1 MGRAKKQL
9 LIICD
14 LEGASQISPEN
25 RQAMHHGSEL
35 WATQGRRFLT
45 SDVKAVCE
53 AANEFGI
60 DEILINDEHDSGKK
74 ESNVLIEQLPA
85 NVNVIKRPHSLST
98 PRKMA
103 PHPYGV
109 IMVGEHAR
117 FGRGGFAPHSIQSP
131 PIGGI
136 TLNGIEMGEI
146 GLELAV
152 FMDEKFLAIIGEE
165 AAVVEAK
172 ELCPNVVGVPVK
184 SLEKDWFPRAEDN
197 FALIKANT
205 AAALRLRDMAG
216 SLHLDP
222 PFKFTLRPTE
232 EYWFNPKKKGM
243 LPAIAAWWFLNI
255 TRGKMDAQQAA
266 WQSRTV
272 LKGLNYVYMLRI
284 LMEKKPQSSGR
295 IVNLTLR

>member
-74 ESNVLIEQLPA
+74 ESNVLIDLLPA
-85 NVNVIKRPHSLST
+85 NVKVIKRPHSLST

-117 FGRGGFAPHSIQSP
+117 FDRGGFAPHSIQSP

-136 TLNGIEMGEI
+136 ILNGIEMGEI

-172 ELCPNVVGVPVK
+172 ELCANVVGVPVK

-222 PFKFTLRPTE
+222 PFKFTLKPTE

>member
-1 MGRAKKQL
+1 MGEAKKQL
-9 LIICD
+9 FIICD
-14 LEGASQISPEN
+14 LEGASQISPDN

-35 WATQGRRFLT
+35 WAAQGRQFLT

-74 ESNVLIEQLPA
+74 EPNVLIDQLPA
-85 NVNVIKRPHSLST
+85 NVKVIKRPHILST

-117 FGRGGFAPHSIQSP
+117 YGRGGFAPHSIQSP
-131 PIGGI
+131 PIGSI

-197 FALIKANT
+197 YALIKANT

-222 PFKFTLRPTE
+222 PFKFTLTPTE
-232 EYWFNPKKKGM
+232 EYCFNPKKKGT
-243 LPAIAAWWFLNI
+243 LPAVAAWWYHYF
-255 TRGKMDAQQAA
+255 TRGKLDASQAA
-266 WQSRTV
+266 WQSKTV
-272 LKGLNYVYMLRI
+272 LEGLNYVHMLRL
-284 LMEKKPQSSGR
+284 LMEKKPQATGKM
-295 IVNLTLR
+295 VNLTLR

>member
-85 NVNVIKRPHSLST
+85 NVKVIKRPHSLST

-136 TLNGIEMGEI
+136 ILNGIEMGEI

-184 SLEKDWFPRAEDN
+184 SLEKDRFPRAEDN

-222 PFKFTLRPTE
+222 PFKFTLKPTE